1 MIYSLSPS
9 FLSDPVAPSAG
20 PEAPGTASSARG
32 PARLSMLLAADRQEG
47 VDAGEMTEALTTVAW
62 GLKQLGSASGGMA
75 SISSARISSAWRSEG
90 KKINTNFL
98 IGLISFKYN

>member
-1 MIYSLSPS
+1 MIYLLSPS

-47 VDAGEMTEALTTVAW
+47 VEAGEMTEALTTVA
-62 GLKQLGSASGGMA
+62 
-75 SISSARISSAWRSEG
+75 
-90 KKINTNFL
+90 
-98 IGLISFKYN
+98 